1 MVFEM
6 FFVRRAYA
14 EILAHELKKTVR
26 MLRTVPTERFDV
38 REAGCGASARELAMG
53 VVRHVRR
60 IDEIAYGGGARPFRP
75 DIPSRG
81 EILLELETAFLGAQ
95 AALATMPV
103 ARWAEVVPA
112 PIGLPSMRQGRRGE
126 LLWLALRELIRHDH
140 EVAVH
145 VRNVV
150 RNVGCTP
157 READTADASVG
168 GLAIGA

>member
-26 MLRTVPTERFDV
+26 MLRAVPAERFDV

-60 IDEIAYGGGARPFRP
+60 IDEIACGGGARPFRP
-75 DIPSRG
+75 DVPSRG
-81 EILLELETAFLGAQ
+81 EIMLELETAFLGAQ
-95 AALATMPV
+95 AALAMLPS
-103 ARWAEVVPA
+103 ARWAEVIPA
-112 PIGLPSMRQGRRGE
+112 PIGLPALRQGRRGE
-126 LLWLALRELIRHDH
+126 LLWLALRELIRHDNH
-140 EVAVH
+140 FAAH
-145 VRNVV
+145 VRGVT
-150 RNVGCTP
+150 RS
-157 READTADASVG
+157 ADGSKAAATAAEASVG